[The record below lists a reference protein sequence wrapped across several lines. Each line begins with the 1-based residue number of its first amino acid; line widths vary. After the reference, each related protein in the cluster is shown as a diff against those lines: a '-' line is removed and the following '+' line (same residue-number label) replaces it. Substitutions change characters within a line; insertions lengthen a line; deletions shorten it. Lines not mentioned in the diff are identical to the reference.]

1 MVEFNSQSNKRFG
14 QHFKTNLSLFTT
26 YLNPRDRPTTFTVK
40 KEFILPEV
48 VTGSDVTD
56 DVIETVEEKM
66 KRKHK
71 ILKRGCSMIR
81 TLVEMSKNRTSF
93 EQLISWHERI
103 HNLSYPI
110 TADNRDC
117 YPPLQ
122 TPGNNLMFY
131 KVTASSS
138 R

>member
-26 YLNPRDRPTTFTVK
+26 YLNPRDRLTTFTVK

>member
-1 MVEFNSQSNKRFG
+1 MNNRK
-14 QHFKTNLSLFTT
+14 FTH
-26 YLNPRDRPTTFTVK
+26 
-40 KEFILPEV
+40 
-48 VTGSDVTD
+48 

-71 ILKRGCSMIR
+71 ILNRGCAMIR
-81 TLVEMSKNRTSF
+81 SLVEMSKNGTSF

-122 TPGNNLMFY
+122 TPGSNLMFY
-131 KVTASSS
+131 KVTTSHS

>member
-26 YLNPRDRPTTFTVK
+26 YLNPRDRLTTFTVK
-40 KEFILPEV
+40 KEHILPEV

-81 TLVEMSKNRTSF
+81 SLFEMSKNRTSF

-131 KVTASSS
+131 KVTTSSS

>member
-1 MVEFNSQSNKRFG
+1 MNNRKF
-14 QHFKTNLSLFTT
+14 
-26 YLNPRDRPTTFTVK
+26 
-40 KEFILPEV
+40 
-48 VTGSDVTD
+48 TD

-71 ILKRGCSMIR
+71 ILNRGCSMIR
-81 TLVEMSKNRTSF
+81 SLVEMSKNGTSF

-122 TPGNNLMFY
+122 TPGSNLMFY
-131 KVTASSS
+131 KVTTSHS

>member
-1 MVEFNSQSNKRFG
+1 MNNRKF
-14 QHFKTNLSLFTT
+14 
-26 YLNPRDRPTTFTVK
+26 
-40 KEFILPEV
+40 
-48 VTGSDVTD
+48 TD
-56 DVIETVEEKM
+56 DVIETVEGKM

-71 ILKRGCSMIR
+71 ILNRGCSMIR
-81 TLVEMSKNRTSF
+81 SLVEMSKNGTSF
-93 EQLISWHERI
+93 ERLLNWHGRI

-131 KVTASSS
+131 KVTTSKS